1 MRFLRRMLDRLDLE
15 TYCLRLH
22 VWCGLTGGHRY
33 KETAITDG
41 TLYACRKCCHWFRE
55 VRP

>member
-1 MRFLRRMLDRLDLE
+1 MLDRLDLE